1 MGTRWDEREK
11 HGEDGG
17 RRGGV
22 CWRERDSSASGWR
35 ERLRAG
41 NGALQAPFLGRD
53 PLWVYEEYEVE
64 LAFPDGSRFVGR
76 ALGLHLRHGGVL
88 TDTHGRR
95 YRVTLSGDPLIPD
108 ANLQSVARREVH
120 PPISASE
127 SALFLRVAQEG
138 GLTAPRYRR
147 FAACRGSGQPA
158 GFLPILRGGGR
169 RG

>member
-1 MGTRWDEREK
+1 ME
-11 HGEDGG
+11 GG
-17 RRGGV
+17 RE
-22 CWRERDSSASGWR
+22 C
-35 ERLRAG
+35 AG

-108 ANLQSVARREVH
+108 ANLQSVARREVS
-120 PPISASE
+120 PPISPLRSRAQQP
-127 SALFLRVAQEG
+127 LRVASNPASPS
-138 GLTAPRYRR
+138 APRP
-147 FAACRGSGQPA
+147 SE
-158 GFLPILRGGGR
+158 
-169 RG
+169 